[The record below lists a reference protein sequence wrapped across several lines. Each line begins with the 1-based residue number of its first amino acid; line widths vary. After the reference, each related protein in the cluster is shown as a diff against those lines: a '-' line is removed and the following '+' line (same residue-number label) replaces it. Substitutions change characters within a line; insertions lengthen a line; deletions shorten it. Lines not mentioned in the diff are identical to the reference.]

1 MPGWREQYKRKS
13 EASDRPIASGGGP
26 GADLPGDVASRP
38 DALTSGTMLLA
49 LV

>member
-13 EASDRPIASGGGP
+13 EASGRLFALAGAPDAVLP
-26 GADLPGDVASRP
+26 ADLASRP
-38 DALTSGTMLLA
+38 DALTSGTMLLS